1 MDARR
6 PYMLQTR
13 FSPVCTSG
21 PATASLGGISISA
34 LSEFA
39 LTALKD
45 PYFRSLD
52 ENQSSFAALVT
63 FPS

>member
-13 FSPVCTSG
+13 FSPVCTSE
-21 PATASLGGISISA
+21 PATASLGGIPISA

-45 PYFRSLD
+45 PYFRS
-52 ENQSSFAALVT
+52 
-63 FPS
+63 